1 MGGIARR
8 SHPVGTVK
16 SAGCFTLAPSG
27 PFLHKDLPKGWCDMQ
42 LWNDYEGR
50 TIAEAYPLN
59 KLIFDLRHQQPL
71 RIQLLKDPKSVAQNY
86 GLGPEEMARI
96 DTLADESI
104 DVFRSLK
111 NHPLVDVGA
120 HPLGLLMCLVVV
132 QAEGRRLKREQQQ
145 TVTK

>member
-59 KLIFDLRHQQPL
+59 KLIRPEGRSAFFLTTNGTGTPAMLRLIEAHF
-71 RIQLLKDPKSVAQNY
+71 
-86 GLGPEEMARI
+86 
-96 DTLADESI
+96 DESEI
-104 DVFRSLK
+104 MRRWQAISEIKQENLVTIRKFGETVLDGT
-111 NHPLVDVGA
+111 PLVYAVMEPTDISLA
-120 HPLGLLMCLVVV
+120 ELL
-132 QAEGRRLKREQQQ
+132 ENR
-145 TVTK
+145 T